1 MIPGDLKNEKNVLEW
16 LVSSDNRE
24 LDDAIEHVNMKMLK
38 KLLQSTPLMAVFF
51 CMFLISHKNITLCIF
66 ELENF
71 KKIQKI

>member
-51 CMFLISHKNITLCIF
+51 CKFLISHKNITLCIF
-66 ELENF
+66 GIK
-71 KKIQKI
+71 KKIGK

>member
-51 CMFLISHKNITLCIF
+51 CKFLIILHCAFLDSNDL
-66 ELENF
+66 
-71 KKIQKI
+71 